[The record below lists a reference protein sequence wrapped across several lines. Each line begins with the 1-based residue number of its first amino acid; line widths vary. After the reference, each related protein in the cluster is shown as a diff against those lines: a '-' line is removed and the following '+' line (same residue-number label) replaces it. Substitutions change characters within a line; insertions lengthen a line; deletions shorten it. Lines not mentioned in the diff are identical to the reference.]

1 MSDKISKKI
10 LREFG
15 ILIGFGFPILLG
27 WLIPILTGHQFR
39 IWTLWVSA
47 IGFIFGLLAPRILY
61 YPYLIWIKLG
71 YILGWI
77 NSRIILGLIFLFV
90 LIPIGLVM
98 KIFGYDPLKIRR
110 KRKITYKEN
119 RQNYKINLTRIF

>member
-1 MSDKISKKI
+1 MSNKISKKI

-15 ILIGFGFPILLG
+15 ILIGFGFPIFLG
-27 WLIPILTGHQFR
+27 WLVPTLTGHQFR

-61 YPYLIWIKLG
+61 LPYLLWLKLG

-77 NSRIILGLIFLFV
+77 NSRIILGLIFIFV

-98 KIFGYDPLKIRR
+98 KIFGYDPLKIRTPR
-110 KRKITYKEN
+110 NKTYKDSRKN
-119 RQNYKINLTRIF
+119 HTINLNRIF

>member
-1 MSDKISKKI
+1 MADKITKKI

-15 ILIGFGFPILLG
+15 ILIGFGFPFFLG

-47 IGFIFGLLAPRILY
+47 IGFIFGLLAPIVLY

-71 YILGWI
+71 DILGWV
-77 NSRIILGLIFLFV
+77 NSKIILGLIFIFV

-98 KIFGYDPLKIRR
+98 KIFGYDPLKIRQ
-110 KRKITYKEN
+110 KRKTTYKEN
-119 RQNYKINLTRIF
+119 RKKHKINLTRIF

>member
-1 MSDKISKKI
+1 MSNKISKKI

-15 ILIGFGFPILLG
+15 ILIGFGFPIFLG
-27 WLIPILTGHQFR
+27 WLVPTLTGHQFR

-61 YPYLIWIKLG
+61 LPYLLWLKLG

-77 NSRIILGLIFLFV
+77 NSRIILGLIFIFV

-98 KIFGYDPLKIRR
+98 KFFGYDPLRFRR
-110 KRKITYKEN
+110 KGLDTYREN
-119 RQNYKINLTRIF
+119 KKKYKLDLSRIF

>member
-27 WLIPILTGHQFR
+27 WLIPLLTGHQFR

-61 YPYLIWIKLG
+61 LPYLLWLKLG

-77 NSRIILGLIFLFV
+77 NSRIILGLIFIFV

-98 KIFGYDPLKIRR
+98 KFFGYDP
-110 KRKITYKEN
+110 E
-119 RQNYKINLTRIF
+119 

>member
-1 MSDKISKKI
+1 MSNKISKKI

-15 ILIGFGFPILLG
+15 ILIGFGFPIFLG
-27 WLIPILTGHQFR
+27 WLVPTLTGHQFR

-61 YPYLIWIKLG
+61 LPYLIWLKIG

-77 NSRIILGLIFLFV
+77 NSRIILGLIFIFV

-98 KIFGYDPLKIRR
+98 KIFGYDPLKIRTPR
-110 KRKITYKEN
+110 NKTYKDSRKN
-119 RQNYKINLTRIF
+119 HTINLNRIF

>member
-1 MSDKISKKI
+1 MSDKISKKT

-27 WLIPILTGHQFR
+27 WLIPTLTGHQFR
-39 IWTLWVSA
+39 IWTLWVSL
-47 IGFIFGLLAPRILY
+47 IGFIFGLLAPKILY

-98 KIFGYDPLKIRR
+98 KIFGYDPLKIRQ

-119 RQNYKINLTRIF
+119 RQNHKINLTRIF

>member
-1 MSDKISKKI
+1 MSNKISKKI

-15 ILIGFGFPILLG
+15 ILIGFGFPIFLG
-27 WLIPILTGHQFR
+27 WLVPTLTGHQFR

-61 YPYLIWIKLG
+61 LPYLLWLKLG

-77 NSRIILGLIFLFV
+77 NSRIILGLIFIFV

-98 KIFGYDPLKIRR
+98 KFFGYDPLKIRSPR
-110 KRKITYKEN
+110 NITYKHSRKN
-119 RQNYKINLTRIF
+119 HTINLNRIF